1 MTHEEIEAWFTRDET
16 SCDVFICR
24 CGEKNNKEADEFL
37 AEVKRQLAVSRT
49 TTLETT
55 PDNLFLTMVVID
67 LEWHHSAHISG
78 IYTDMWSRVD
88 AEVYDDGKRPSYTV
102 RAQCDN
108 VEDGVAAAWWA
119 YQHRMAVPAQG
130 GSVPAGDDGGVLLV
144 SGRHGE
150 AGCSRASH
158 KGKSL
163 GSIPGVGT
171 V

>member
-24 CGEKNNKEADEFL
+24 CGEKNDKEAGEFL
-37 AEVKRQLAVSRT
+37 AEVKKQLAVSRT
-49 TTLETT
+49 TLGTT
-55 PDNLFLTMVVID
+55 TDNLFLTFVVID
-67 LEWHHSAHISG
+67 LEWHHDAHISG

-88 AEVYDDGKRPSYTV
+88 AKVYDDGKRPPYTV

-108 VEDGVAAAWWA
+108 VEDGVAAVWWA
-119 YQHRMAVPAQG
+119 YQHRAQG
-130 GSVPAGDDGGVLLV
+130 GGTAGDDGGVLLV